1 MTSSRQHRTWIFGT
15 NRHAVTA
22 ALAMALVLT
31 VVATPAAHAQTFTV
45 LHSFTNGQDG
55 AHPEAGLTMD
65 KAGNLYG
72 TAFYGGL
79 GQGTVFKLTYKGS
92 GWTFSPLY
100 SFPADESGG
109 ANPQARVIFG
119 PNGTLYGTTEGGGIH
134 GGGVVFNLKPS
145 AAACRSALCP
155 WTETVL
161 YNFPEYHGDA
171 GRPGSGD
178 VVFDQAGNLYGTTIL
193 GGSAGVGA
201 VYELT
206 PSGTESVLWSFTGG
220 QQDGSY
226 PWSGVIFD
234 GSGNLY
240 GTTTAGGN
248 EACVGGC
255 GTVYKM
261 TPSGSGWTEKPIYS
275 FTGGSDGAAPYGG
288 LIFEKGNLYGT
299 TFVGGTSNGG
309 TVFELTPNPDGS
321 WAFNLLYSFTGTAG
335 PDGSLTMDAAGNLY
349 GLTAENDC
357 PGCSTYGDVFE
368 LTPCGEGCWNYNNL
382 HAFLGGNDDGTG
394 PYGSV
399 VLDANG
405 NIYGTAYGWGK
416 YGYGVVWEITP

>member
-1 MTSSRQHRTWIFGT
+1 M
-15 NRHAVTA
+15 
-22 ALAMALVLT
+22 
-31 VVATPAAHAQTFTV
+31 
-45 LHSFTNGQDG
+45 
-55 AHPEAGLTMD
+55 
-65 KAGNLYG
+65 
-72 TAFYGGL
+72 
-79 GQGTVFKLTYKGS
+79 
-92 GWTFSPLY
+92 
-100 SFPADESGG
+100 
-109 ANPQARVIFG
+109 
-119 PNGTLYGTTEGGGIH
+119 
-134 GGGVVFNLKPS
+134 
-145 AAACRSALCP
+145 
-155 WTETVL
+155 L
-161 YNFPEYHGDA
+161 YNFPGYHGDA

-261 TPSGSGWTEKPIYS
+261 TPSGSGWTEKPIYY
-275 FTGGSDGAAPYGG
+275 FTGGSDGAGPYGG
-288 LIFEKGNLYGT
+288 LIFDQKGNLYGT
-299 TFVGGTSNGG
+299 TFTGGSGGG
-309 TVFELTPNPDGS
+309 TVFELSPPGDWTT
-321 WAFNLLYSFTGTAG
+321 LTVLYSFTGNGG

-349 GLTAENDC
+349 GITASNDC

-368 LTPCGEGCWNYNNL
+368 LIYPQLDVQEPAPLPRWQRRGRSVRQC
-382 HAFLGGNDDGTG
+382 GTG
-394 PYGSV
+394 RQRQYLRHSFWVGQV
-399 VLDANG
+399 RLWHRLGDHAA
-405 NIYGTAYGWGK
+405 T
-416 YGYGVVWEITP
+416 EILQVTGRPLSRPAPLQRQR

>member
-1 MTSSRQHRTWIFGT
+1 MTSSRQQRTSIFGT
-15 NRHAVTA
+15 SRRAATA
-22 ALAMALVLT
+22 ALAMALALT
-31 VVATPAAHAQTFTV
+31 VVPTPAAHAQTFTV
-45 LHSFTNGQDG
+45 LHNFTNGQDG

-72 TAFYGGL
+72 TAFFGGL
-79 GQGTVFKLTYKGS
+79 GQGTVFKLTHRAPVGHS
-92 GWTFSPLY
+92 SPLY
-100 SFPADESGG
+100 SFPANASDG

-134 GGGVVFNLKPS
+134 GGGVVFNLRPPQL
-145 AAACRSALCP
+145 ATHLP

-178 VVFDQAGNLYGTTIL
+178 VAFDQAGNLYGTTIL

-261 TPSGSGWTEKPIYS
+261 TPSGSGWTEEPIYY
-275 FTGGSDGAAPYGG
+275 FTGGSDGAYPYGG
-288 LIFEKGNLYGT
+288 LIFDQKGNLYGT
-299 TFVGGTSNGG
+299 TISGGIIGCSG
-309 TVFELTPNPDGS
+309 TVFELRPKS
-321 WAFNLLYSFTGTAG
+321 RRQL
-335 PDGSLTMDAAGNLY
+335 
-349 GLTAENDC
+349 E
-357 PGCSTYGDVFE
+357 V
-368 LTPCGEGCWNYNNL
+368 
-382 HAFLGGNDDGTG
+382 
-394 PYGSV
+394 
-399 VLDANG
+399 
-405 NIYGTAYGWGK
+405 
-416 YGYGVVWEITP
+416 

>member
-1 MTSSRQHRTWIFGT
+1 MTSSRQHRTWIFGIS
-15 NRHAVTA
+15 RRVAMA
-22 ALAMALVLT
+22 ALAMALALT
-31 VVATPAAHAQTFTV
+31 VVTTPAAHAQTFTV

-55 AHPEAGLTMD
+55 AYPEAGLTMD

-72 TAFYGGL
+72 TAWSGGL
-79 GQGTVFKLTYKGS
+79 GQGTVFKLTNKRS
-92 GWTFSPLY
+92 GWIFNPLY
-100 SFPADESGG
+100 SFPANESQG
-109 ANPQARVIFG
+109 AVPKARVIVG
-119 PNGTLYGTTEGGGIH
+119 PNGTLYGTALGGNPGY
-134 GGGVVFNLKPS
+134 GVVFNLKPS

-161 YNFPEYHGDA
+161 HNFTRNPVDGID
-171 GRPGSGD
+171 PGSGD
-178 VVFDQAGNLYGTTIL
+178 VVFYQGNLYGTTIQ
-193 GGSAGVGA
+193 GGSDGLGA

-240 GTTTAGGN
+240 GTTTEGGDP
-248 EACVGGC
+248 ACVGGC

-261 TPSGSGWTEKPIYS
+261 TPSGSGWTEKPIYY
-275 FTGGSDGAAPYGG
+275 FTGGSDGAYPYGG
-288 LIFEKGNLYGT
+288 LIFDQKGNLYGT
-299 TFVGGTSNGG
+299 TYVGGINLGG
-309 TVFELTPNPDGS
+309 TVFELSPPGDWTT
-321 WAFNLLYSFTGTAG
+321 LTVLYSFTGTAG
-335 PDGSLTMDAAGNLY
+335 PSGSLTMDAAGNLY
-349 GLTAENDC
+349 GITAENDC
-357 PGCSTYGDVFE
+357 CSTYGDVFE
-368 LTPCGEGCWNYNNL
+368 LIYPNWTYKDL
-382 HAFLGGNDDGTG
+382 HPFLDGNDGGD

-416 YGYGVVWEITP
+416 YGYGTVWEITP